1 MGAGFL
7 ILVHEIELEIVDV
20 YGIALLDSRLTELI
34 KDTVFGEDTLEEIK
48 RFVVGEVDLTH
59 KVVEPFTLDIILTV
73 FASDIGFTDTRGVGN
88 SLILGGDFG
97 FVDGEGRKVGKCVC
111 SNTDKLLKVLAGVC
125 GNIYHLSA
133 KLLGAS
139 LKAGDNLVLSVD
151 GVNLVCYHYLR
162 TGSKLGRIFRKL
174 GINLIDIVKGV
185 SAIGSCDVNNMK
197 KQSASVDMAKECV
210 AESKSV
216 GCTLD
221 KSGDVGGE
229 EAPALSNPNNAKVRG
244 ESGEVIVCDF
254 RLCRRDFGEDGG
266 FADIG
271 EADKSDL
278 RKHFEACVEKFGG
291 MVVQEYIPQ
300 TGTQYKCE
308 VFIDGNGEVKSA
320 HVFDKTRWY
329 PIDGGSTCC
338 STSVDRP
345 DIVKSCIELLKAL
358 NWKGYGDVDLIED
371 PRDGIAKVMEIN
383 PRITAS
389 VKVCIKSGVDFARQ
403 IVEYETG
410 REVTDYN
417 EYEKGVC
424 LRYMHTDLLWFIESP
439 NRFKSKP
446 SWFSWKRTCDQIW
459 SIKDPLPWFTYT
471 LQGFAKFGKEK
482 KKRKR

>member
-1 MGAGFL
+1 MSKNVKTDLQGVKVLLLEGFARQSMPIMEALHKNGCHITTYNNSKLDMGYASHYPDKKL
-7 ILVHEIELEIVDV
+7 IKFWDRNDEEAS
-20 YGIALLDSRLTELI
+20 YAALLEVLKEDKYDVTIPLTDFSATMLSKHKNELKEYTNPAVNDWEI
-34 KDTVFGEDTLEEIK
+34 FLGAADKLNTMVACMDNGVPCPKTLRQADTLEEVLASGVEYPFIIK
-48 RFVVGEVDLTH
+48 PRVGYG
-59 KVVEPFTLDIILTV
+59 
-73 FASDIGFTDTRGVGN
+73 SIGFHR
-88 SLILGGDFG
+88 I
-97 FVDGEGRKVGKCVC
+97 
-111 SNTDKLLKVLAGVC
+111 
-125 GNIYHLSA
+125 
-133 KLLGAS
+133 
-139 LKAGDNLVLSVD
+139 DN
-151 GVNLVCYHYLR
+151 
-162 TGSKLGRIFRKL
+162 
-174 GINLIDIVKGV
+174 
-185 SAIGSCDVNNMK
+185 
-197 KQSASVDMAKECV
+197 
-210 AESKSV
+210 
-216 GCTLD
+216 
-221 KSGDVGGE
+221 E
-229 EAPALSNPNNAKVRG
+229 E
-244 ESGEVIVCDF
+244 
-254 RLCRRDFGEDGG
+254 
-266 FADIG
+266 
-271 EADKSDL
+271 DL
-278 RKHFEACVEKFGG
+278 RRHFEACVEKFGG

-358 NWKGYGDVDLIED
+358 NWRGYGDVDLIED